1 MPGPF
6 PKDRILLAGVIGWP
20 VHQSRSPM
28 LHGHWFKE
36 HGLNGYYMP
45 LPIKPDDL
53 ETALR
58 GLPAL
63 GFSGVNVTIPHKQ
76 TSMPLMAE
84 IDAVGRGIGA
94 INLIVV
100 RPDGSMTGSNTDAYG
115 CITNIRQTQPD
126 WRADTGPM
134 VVIGAGGASRT
145 AIWAFADAGVNEIR
159 IVNRTHERA
168 LQVAKDLG
176 GPCKVYRW
184 EERHDILDGAA
195 LLVNA
200 TNQGM
205 IGQQPLDLRLDK
217 LPRHAIV
224 YDIVYNPIET
234 PLLAAA
240 RLRGHPVIPGLGM
253 LLNQA
258 PPAWKAWFGIEPK
271 VTPELRKMI
280 EATL

>member
-1 MPGPF
+1 MAAS
-6 PKDRILLAGVIGWP
+6 DRFLLAGVMGWP

-28 LHGHWFKE
+28 LHNYWFKQ
-36 HGLNGYYMP
+36 HNLAGTYVP
-45 LPIKPDDL
+45 LAVKPQDI

-63 GFSGVNVTIPHKQ
+63 GFSGVNITIPHKQ

-94 INLIVV
+94 INLVVV
-100 RPDGSMTGSNTDAYG
+100 RPDGSMVGSNTDAYG
-115 CITNIRQTQPD
+115 CIANIRQMRPEWRPD
-126 WRADTGPM
+126 AGPVAIM
-134 VVIGAGGASRT
+134 GAGGASRT
-145 AIWAFADAGVNEIR
+145 AIWALADAGVKEIR
-159 IVNRTHERA
+159 IANRTHERA
-168 LQVAKDLG
+168 LTVAKELRA
-176 GPCKVYRW
+176 PCKVVRW

-195 LLVNA
+195 VLVNA

-205 IGQQPLDLRLDK
+205 IGQPPLDLKLDK
-217 LPRHAIV
+217 LPKHAIV

-240 RLRGHPVIPGLGM
+240 RARGHRVIPGLGM

-258 PPAWKAWFGIEPK
+258 PPAWKAWFGIEPQ
-271 VTPELRKMI
+271 VTPELRSMI

>member
-1 MPGPF
+1 M
-6 PKDRILLAGVIGWP
+6 KDRFLLAGVMGWP
-20 VHQSRSPM
+20 IAQSRSPM
-28 LHGHWFKE
+28 LHNYWFRQ
-36 HGLNGYYMP
+36 HNLAGTYVP
-45 LPIKPDDL
+45 LAVRPQDIEP
-53 ETALR
+53 ALR

-63 GFSGVNVTIPHKQ
+63 GFSGVNITIPHKQ

-94 INLIVV
+94 INLVVV
-100 RPDGSMTGSNTDAYG
+100 RPDGSLFGTNTDAHG
-115 CITNIRQTQPD
+115 CIANIRQLQPE
-126 WRADTGPM
+126 WRPDAGPM
-134 VVIGAGGASRT
+134 AIIGAGGASRT
-145 AIWAFADAGVNEIR
+145 AIWAMADAGVTDIR
-159 IVNRTHERA
+159 IANRTHARA
-168 LQVAKDLG
+168 LAVAKDIG
-176 GPCKVYRW
+176 GPIKVFRW

-205 IGQQPLDLRLDK
+205 IGQPPLDLKLDK
-217 LPRHAIV
+217 LPKHAIV

-240 RLRGHPVIPGLGM
+240 RARGNRVVPGLGM

-258 PPAWKAWFGIEPK
+258 PPAWKAWFGIEPQ
-271 VTPELRKMI
+271 VTPELRKLI

>member
-1 MPGPF
+1 MAPS
-6 PKDRILLAGVIGWP
+6 KDHFLLAGVMGWP

-28 LHGHWFKE
+28 LHNYWFKQ
-36 HGLNGYYMP
+36 HNLAGTYVP
-45 LPIKPDDL
+45 LAVKPQDI

-63 GFSGVNVTIPHKQ
+63 GFSGVNITIPHKQ

-94 INLIVV
+94 INLVTV
-100 RPDGSMTGSNTDAYG
+100 RPDGSMAGSNTDAHG
-115 CITNIRQTQPD
+115 CITNIRQTQPE
-126 WRADTGPM
+126 WRPGLGPM
-134 VVIGAGGASRT
+134 VIIGAGGASRT
-145 AIWAFADAGVNEIR
+145 AIWAFADAGVKEIR
-159 IVNRTHERA
+159 IANRTHARA
-168 LQVAKDLG
+168 LAVAKDLG
-176 GPCKVYRW
+176 GSCKVYAW

-205 IGQQPLDLRLDK
+205 IGQPPLDLRLDK
-217 LPRHAIV
+217 LPKSAFV

-234 PLLAAA
+234 PLIAAA
-240 RLRGHPVIPGLGM
+240 RARGHRVIPGLGM

-258 PPAWKAWFGIEPK
+258 PPAWKAWFGIEPQ
-271 VTPELRKMI
+271 VTPELRRMI